1 MSVRTDIDDPF
12 APEADPYPPGTRI
25 ALREENAAA
34 AHSCACGSAAPGPS
48 LSRRHALLGMGALA
62 ALPVVASAEPFAVP
76 CVQEKQ
82 KITPC
87 RHRYCRHYG
96 GHSDYH
102 GR

>member
-1 MSVRTDIDDPF
+1 MNARTDVDDPF
-12 APEADPYPPGTRI
+12 APEADPYPPEKRI
-25 ALREENAAA
+25 ALRQEGATAR
-34 AHSCACGSAAPGPS
+34 ACECGNTEPGPS